1 MTDKHV
7 NTGIGIIYTIA
18 AVLVLIGAF
27 FTIQHYPNGISI
39 LVIGFMLGSVISAV
53 ETSRLKKKIK
63 RLEEEIKQKK

>member
-7 NTGIGIIYTIA
+7 NTVIGIIYTMA

-39 LVIGFMLGSVISAV
+39 LVIGFMLGSTISAV

-63 RLEEEIKQKK
+63 RLEEQLKQKN